1 MLRKFWSKDGR
12 SAIAYP
18 DWPILASFPT
28 IFLFIIF
35 ALSHVGSH
43 VNLAKFWLFSRFSS
57 TFPALESAEKFQN
70 KIIYISKLSIEDY
83 KNFAW
88 KSGLLKT
95 DYNCKVRKQYVK
107 QWVEMFFEVAL
118 KFSNLSVSWRISKNW
133 KRSISWNWKWKII
146 RMFKKIYPK
155 AQGLKF

>member
-57 TFPALESAEKFQN
+57 TFPALELAEKFQDN
-70 KIIYISKLSIEDY
+70 KIIYISKTF
-83 KNFAW
+83 NW
-88 KSGLLKT
+88 GLQEFCLKT

-107 QWVEMFFEVAL
+107 QWVKMCFEVTL
-118 KFSNLSVSWRISKNW
+118 KFFLAVSRC
-133 KRSISWNWKWKII
+133 
-146 RMFKKIYPK
+146 IYLC
-155 AQGLKF
+155 QIF

>member
-12 SAIAYP
+12 SAIAYL

-57 TFPALESAEKFQN
+57 TFPALDGVAGEV
-70 KIIYISKLSIEDY
+70 SKYDHLYFETF
-83 KNFAW
+83 NW
-88 KSGLLKT
+88 GLQEFCLKT
-95 DYNCKVRKQYVK
+95 DCNWKVRKK
-107 QWVEMFFEVAL
+107 IC
-118 KFSNLSVSWRISKNW
+118 KI
-133 KRSISWNWKWKII
+133 ISWNIFWSHIQTFIPSRFIYLASDEWWFII
-146 RMFKKIYPK
+146 LHDFFSKDVLTLFNW
-155 AQGLKF
+155 G